1 MNLCEDCRKYAAC
14 IDRLYDMQPVEQC
27 TAYRSKTGVDFI
39 LEQTEGNHGVVIKRF
54 NKFGL
59 AFDAMINAAE
69 LAKEDGDL
77 LVVKGKTTFV
87 YKSNGDVIRWDIF
100 GRPEASE

>member
-1 MNLCEDCRKYAAC
+1 M
-14 IDRLYDMQPVEQC
+14 EQI
-27 TAYRSKTGVDFI
+27 FI
-39 LEQTEGNHGVVIKRF
+39 LEQTQYNHGVVIKSF

-87 YKSNGDVIRWDIF
+87 YKSNGDVFRWDIF

>member
-1 MNLCEDCRKYAAC
+1 MNLCEDCKKYTTC

-27 TAYRSKTGVDFI
+27 TAYRSKTGTDFI
-39 LEQTEGNHGVVIKRF
+39 LEQTQNNHGVIIKKF
-54 NKFGL
+54 SKFGM
-59 AFDAMINAAE
+59 AFDAMISAAE

-87 YKSNGDVIRWDIF
+87 YKTDGNVIRWDIF
-100 GRPEASE
+100 GRPEVSE

>member
-14 IDRLYDMQPVEQC
+14 IYRLYDMQPVEQC

-39 LEQTEGNHGVVIKRF
+39 LEQTQDNHGVVIKRF
-54 NKFGL
+54 SEFGL
-59 AFDAMINAAE
+59 AFDAMLSAAE
-69 LAKEDGDL
+69 SAKEDGDL

-87 YKSNGDVIRWDIF
+87 YKSNGDVLRWDIF

>member
-1 MNLCEDCRKYAAC
+1 MNLCKDCRKYHDC
-14 IDRLYDMQPVEQC
+14 IDRLYDMRPIERC

-54 NKFGL
+54 SEFGL
-59 AFDAMINAAE
+59 AFDAMLSAAE
-69 LAKEDGDL
+69 SAKEDGDL

-87 YKSNGDVIRWDIF
+87 YKSNGDVLRWDIF

>member
-1 MNLCEDCRKYAAC
+1 M
-14 IDRLYDMQPVEQC
+14 EQI
-27 TAYRSKTGVDFI
+27 FI
-39 LEQTEGNHGVVIKRF
+39 LEQTQGNHGVVIKSF

-87 YKSNGDVIRWDIF
+87 YKTDGDVIRWDIF
-100 GRPEASE
+100 GKPEASE

>member
-27 TAYRSKTGVDFI
+27 TAYRSKIGVDFI
-39 LEQTEGNHGVVIKRF
+39 LEQTQDNHGVVIKRF
-54 NKFGL
+54 SKFGL

-69 LAKEDGDL
+69 LSKEDGDL

>member
-1 MNLCEDCRKYAAC
+1 MSETSKTITLGRILCHYFKTKKPFYLNDNN
-14 IDRLYDMQPVEQC
+14 
-27 TAYRSKTGVDFI
+27 SKTGVDFI

-54 NKFGL
+54 NEFGL
-59 AFDAMINAAE
+59 AFDAMISAAE

-77 LVVKGKTTFV
+77 LVIKGKTAFV
-87 YKSNGDVIRWDIF
+87 YKTDGDVIRWDIF

>member
-39 LEQTEGNHGVVIKRF
+39 LEQTQDNRGVIIK
-54 NKFGL
+54 KFSKFSL

-69 LAKEDGDL
+69 LTKEDGDL
-77 LVVKGKTTFV
+77 LVIKGKTAFV

-100 GRPEASE
+100 GRPEVSE